1 MQTLKIRT
9 VKYRSS
15 QSVVC
20 RICRAEQTEQQCSE
34 SADAVFGF
42 LVVDFHS
49 ETLYAKP
56 QHVLQPTRHTCN
68 ACRLINYSII
78 NRNFQ
83 NVGSR
88 RSTFFFDK
96 YSVFFTSSAGL
107 FRFIC
112 IYLFICHC
120 WYNSVGLLCFEL
132 KDDQWIINWKGCGR
146 KRLCSALR
154 FCPGICLEVLRTTES
169 PCQGIR
175 SPSIHLGPS

>member
-88 RSTFFFDK
+88 RSTFFFLTSIQFFLPLLQVCFDLF
-96 YSVFFTSSAGL
+96 VF
-107 FRFIC
+107 
-112 IYLFICHC
+112 IYLFVIADITLSG
-120 WYNSVGLLCFEL
+120 YF
-132 KDDQWIINWKGCGR
+132 
-146 KRLCSALR
+146 
-154 FCPGICLEVLRTTES
+154 VLN
-169 PCQGIR
+169 
-175 SPSIHLGPS
+175 